1 MLKQALK
8 NDKNTIEQDTIE
20 LKKQIKLWQE
30 KANLI
35 QSQFNFNLPNYII
48 DEIINNESSK
58 NYRNLHIL
66 INVAILNNKL
76 SKKDGNILRSIY

>member
-35 QSQFNFNLPNYII
+35 RSQFNFNLPNYII